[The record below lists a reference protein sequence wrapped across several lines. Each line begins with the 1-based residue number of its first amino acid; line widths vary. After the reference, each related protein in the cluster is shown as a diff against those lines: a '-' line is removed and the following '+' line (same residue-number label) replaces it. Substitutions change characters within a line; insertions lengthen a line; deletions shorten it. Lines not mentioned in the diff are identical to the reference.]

1 MIDLHPIACVCV
13 NLLFKYRKNFLFI
26 FLFQNIVYLCSNKKR
41 ISKKNQKMNTMF
53 LHILLCGLINLL
65 ESPVGSES
73 RAY

>member
-1 MIDLHPIACVCV
+1 LYTFAAT
-13 NLLFKYRKNFLFI
+13 
-26 FLFQNIVYLCSNKKR
+26 KKET
-41 ISKKNQKMNTMF
+41 SKKILKMNTMF